1 MIKGAVPGS
10 MLSCLRGAGSLVE
23 LGAVATQ
30 NIQPRPR
37 AHTDN
42 PIWSIRL
49 YWLLAEGYHNQHT
62 QTPASDRVAMIVSFR
77 HSDIMPRRS
86 VA

>member
-49 YWLLAEGYHNQHT
+49 YRLLRKVIIINTHKHLLQIGS
-62 QTPASDRVAMIVSFR
+62 P
-77 HSDIMPRRS
+77 
-86 VA
+86 